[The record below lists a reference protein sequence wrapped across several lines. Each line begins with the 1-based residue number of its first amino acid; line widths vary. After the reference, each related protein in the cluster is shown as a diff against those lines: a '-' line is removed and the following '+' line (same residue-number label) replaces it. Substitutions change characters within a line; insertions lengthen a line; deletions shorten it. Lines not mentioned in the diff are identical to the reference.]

1 MLLRSVTLEYICLVQ
16 HNWFSAIALLKFLAS
31 FNIFNTV
38 NVLLIYYSKLRIFLD
53 RLADLS
59 KEKEYYPDISFG
71 VTYANITVYA
81 SDAEVLSDED
91 KAFSHSVDEL
101 I

>member
-1 MLLRSVTLEYICLVQ
+1 MDKDNVECWTTKGHPPGLFRRFEFENYSQLRS
-16 HNWFSAIALLKFLAS
+16 
-31 FNIFNTV
+31 
-38 NVLLIYYSKLRIFLD
+38 FLD

-59 KEKEYYPDISFG
+59 TEKEYYPDISFG

-81 SDAEVLSDED
+81 SDTKELSVED
-91 KAFSHSVDEL
+91 KAFTRSVDEL

>member
-1 MLLRSVTLEYICLVQ
+1 MD
-16 HNWFSAIALLKFLAS
+16 KD
-31 FNIFNTV
+31 
-38 NVLLIYYSKLRIFLD
+38 NVECWTTKDNPPGLFRRFEFENYNKLRIFLD

-81 SDAEVLSDED
+81 RDTKELSVED
-91 KAFSHSVDEL
+91 KAFAHSVDEL

>member
-1 MLLRSVTLEYICLVQ
+1 
-16 HNWFSAIALLKFLAS
+16 
-31 FNIFNTV
+31 
-38 NVLLIYYSKLRIFLD
+38 LD

-81 SDAEVLSDED
+81 SDTKELSVED
-91 KAFSHSVDEL
+91 KAFTHSVDEL

>member
-1 MLLRSVTLEYICLVQ
+1 MD
-16 HNWFSAIALLKFLAS
+16 KD
-31 FNIFNTV
+31 
-38 NVLLIYYSKLRIFLD
+38 NVECWTTKGHPPGLFRRFEFENYSQLRIFLD

>member
-1 MLLRSVTLEYICLVQ
+1 MD
-16 HNWFSAIALLKFLAS
+16 KD
-31 FNIFNTV
+31 
-38 NVLLIYYSKLRIFLD
+38 NVECWTTKDHPPGLFRRFEFENYSKLRTFLD

-81 SDAEVLSDED
+81 SDAAALSDED

>member
-1 MLLRSVTLEYICLVQ
+1 MDKDNVECWTTKGHPPGLFRRFEFENYSQLRT
-16 HNWFSAIALLKFLAS
+16 
-31 FNIFNTV
+31 
-38 NVLLIYYSKLRIFLD
+38 FLD

-81 SDAEVLSDED
+81 SDNKELSVED
-91 KAFSHSVDEL
+91 KAFTHSVDEL

>member
-1 MLLRSVTLEYICLVQ
+1 MD
-16 HNWFSAIALLKFLAS
+16 KD
-31 FNIFNTV
+31 
-38 NVLLIYYSKLRIFLD
+38 NVECWTTKDHPPGLFRRFEFENYGKLRIFLD
-53 RLADLS
+53 RLAELS

>member
-1 MLLRSVTLEYICLVQ
+1 MD
-16 HNWFSAIALLKFLAS
+16 KD
-31 FNIFNTV
+31 
-38 NVLLIYYSKLRIFLD
+38 NVECWATKDHPPGLFRRFEFENYSKLRIFLD

>member
-1 MLLRSVTLEYICLVQ
+1 
-16 HNWFSAIALLKFLAS
+16 
-31 FNIFNTV
+31 
-38 NVLLIYYSKLRIFLD
+38 LD